1 MIKLLEGIQNLGEE
15 VRCEECGSI
24 VHCEEEDW
32 EEVTYW
38 LRDTKRKK

>member
-15 VRCEECGSI
+15 VRCEECDSI